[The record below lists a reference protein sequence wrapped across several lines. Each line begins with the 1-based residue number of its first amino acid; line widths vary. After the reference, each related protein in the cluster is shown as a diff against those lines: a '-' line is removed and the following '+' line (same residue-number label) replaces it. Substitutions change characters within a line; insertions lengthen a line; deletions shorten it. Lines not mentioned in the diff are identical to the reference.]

1 MAIMINN
8 KNGKVSKICLWR
20 GLNEDFEKV
29 QRKLSK
35 KERIIRLAL
44 DSLSSRLRQ
53 SGCQELREKYID
65 TL

>member
-35 KERIIRLAL
+35 KERIIRL